1 MLYQAKA
8 IHGYKLNGRDGE
20 IGKIKEFYFDDH
32 YWTIRYLVAD
42 SGNWL
47 TNRQVLISPHALG
60 VVNKDAQTIAINL
73 TKKQIEDSPPLS
85 SDEPVSRQFEQDYY
99 SYYMLP
105 SYWDSPFM
113 QGQYSSPPTGMSSRG
128 KLPKSNFG
136 PKTWDPHLRSTHA
149 VSGYHIQVKDGEIG
163 HVEDFMID
171 DETWIIRYL
180 IINTKN
186 WWEGKKVL
194 VSPRWIK
201 SVDWIESKVFVNL
214 SREAI
219 TQSPEYIEGSPV
231 SREYEAALHQHYNL
245 QGYWDNESPP
255 KNSP

>member
-1 MLYQAKA
+1 
-8 IHGYKLNGRDGE
+8 
-20 IGKIKEFYFDDH
+20 
-32 YWTIRYLVAD
+32 
-42 SGNWL
+42 
-47 TNRQVLISPHALG
+47 
-60 VVNKDAQTIAINL
+60 
-73 TKKQIEDSPPLS
+73 
-85 SDEPVSRQFEQDYY
+85 
-99 SYYMLP
+99 
-105 SYWDSPFM
+105 
-113 QGQYSSPPTGMSSRG
+113 
-128 KLPKSNFG
+128 
-136 PKTWDPHLRSTHA
+136 
-149 VSGYHIQVKDGEIG
+149 
-163 HVEDFMID
+163 MID

-201 SVDWIESKVFVNL
+201 SVNWIESKVFVNL

-219 TQSPEYIEGSPV
+219 TQSPEYIEGSPL